1 MSEETKT
8 ISAQDIMDKLTSL
21 AETMVNLQTQIDGIK
36 VNEKQVESD
45 SEKEQEV
52 SSEEAW
58 ESLFK
63 WKEWYYKMNYNPRMG
78 FNEQD
83 YHLLKTHQSSGGS
96 GIKQELL
103 KNISGI
109 EFDNQHYINIER
121 ENKNIL
127 LLLFAVYNRSVIL

>member
-36 VNEKQVESD
+36 VNEKQVESAP
-45 SEKEQEV
+45 EEV

-63 WKEWYYKMNYNPRMG
+63 
-78 FNEQD
+78 
-83 YHLLKTHQSSGGS
+83 
-96 GIKQELL
+96 
-103 KNISGI
+103 
-109 EFDNQHYINIER
+109 
-121 ENKNIL
+121 
-127 LLLFAVYNRSVIL
+127 

>member
-36 VNEKQVESD
+36 VNGKQVESTT
-45 SEKEQEV
+45 EKQEV

-63 WKEWYYKMNYNPRMG
+63 
-78 FNEQD
+78 
-83 YHLLKTHQSSGGS
+83 
-96 GIKQELL
+96 
-103 KNISGI
+103 
-109 EFDNQHYINIER
+109 
-121 ENKNIL
+121 
-127 LLLFAVYNRSVIL
+127 

>member
-36 VNEKQVESD
+36 VNEKQVESTT
-45 SEKEQEV
+45 EKKQEV

-63 WKEWYYKMNYNPRMG
+63 
-78 FNEQD
+78 
-83 YHLLKTHQSSGGS
+83 
-96 GIKQELL
+96 
-103 KNISGI
+103 
-109 EFDNQHYINIER
+109 
-121 ENKNIL
+121 
-127 LLLFAVYNRSVIL
+127 

>member
-45 SEKEQEV
+45 SKKEQEV

-63 WKEWYYKMNYNPRMG
+63 
-78 FNEQD
+78 
-83 YHLLKTHQSSGGS
+83 
-96 GIKQELL
+96 
-103 KNISGI
+103 
-109 EFDNQHYINIER
+109 
-121 ENKNIL
+121 
-127 LLLFAVYNRSVIL
+127 

>member
-36 VNEKQVESD
+36 VNEKQVESAQ
-45 SEKEQEV
+45 EKKQEV

-63 WKEWYYKMNYNPRMG
+63 
-78 FNEQD
+78 
-83 YHLLKTHQSSGGS
+83 
-96 GIKQELL
+96 
-103 KNISGI
+103 
-109 EFDNQHYINIER
+109 
-121 ENKNIL
+121 
-127 LLLFAVYNRSVIL
+127 